1 MSSVDPTQA
10 GLEQVEDFVA
20 DVHLQPAL
28 QRWETLHGTA
38 DHPTFRVTGS
48 RRGDQDYTSQDL
60 AAAVGSG
67 IQRQQNWEVDL
78 EAFDLEFVAELRQDD
93 CVFGLRMTPEALH
106 HRSRV
111 VHGLASLNPTAAYAM
126 AVMSAPE
133 AGQVVLDPM
142 CGTGTILIERAALC
156 PATIIGSDYFGKP
169 VQAARQNISAAD
181 VRAFVVRADA
191 RKLCYADE
199 NIDRVICNLPWGRRV
214 LSEDSVE
221 QLYREFFPEMAR
233 ALKPG
238 GRAVLLTMQ
247 KGLTERVIAQN
258 EPLEVLHKRVISLGG
273 LNPWIYLLHKQS
285 SAS

>member
-1 MSSVDPTQA
+1 MH
-10 GLEQVEDFVA
+10 QVENFVA
-20 DVHLQPAL
+20 DLDLQPAL
-28 QRWETLHGTA
+28 QRWEGLHGRVQR
-38 DHPTFRVTGS
+38 PTFRVTGC
-48 RRGDQDYTSQDL
+48 RRGDHEYTSQNL

-67 IQRQQNWEVDL
+67 IQRQQDWEVDL
-78 EAFDLEFVAELRQDD
+78 EEFDLEVVAQLQEDQCLI
-93 CVFGLRMTPEALH
+93 GLRLTPEALH

-111 VHGLASLNPTAAYAM
+111 VHGIASLNPTAAYAM
-126 AVMSAPE
+126 SVMSGAE

-156 PATIIGSDYFGKP
+156 PATLIGSDYFGKP

-191 RKLCYADE
+191 RRLCYADAS
-199 NIDRVICNLPWGRRV
+199 IDRVICNLPWGRRV

-221 QLYREFFPEMAR
+221 RLYREFFPEMSR
-233 ALKPG
+233 VLKPE

-258 EPLEVLHKRVISLGG
+258 EPLKILHKRVISLGG
-273 LNPWIYLLHKQS
+273 LNPWIYLLQKQS
-285 SAS
+285 PAS